1 LGNRGEVM
9 AKTVKIIMDSNQRIL
24 LKRYLNK
31 NGKAQSMFTQE
42 CAKEM
47 NPYIP
52 YLSGQLKNQDVQIN
66 VNSIT
71 YSAPYARKQYFS
83 NKGNGI
89 NGTSSG
95 GIRGMRWAPRMWVT
109 RGDKIVDKIASL
121 VGGKAE

>member
-1 LGNRGEVM
+1 M
-9 AKTVKIIMDSNQRIL
+9 TTTIKIIMNSNQKIL
-24 LKRYLNK
+24 LARYLNK
-31 NGKAQSMFTQE
+31 DGRAQNMFTQE

-52 YLSGQLKNQDVQIN
+52 YLSGQLKDQDIQIGAS
-66 VNSIT
+66 SIT
-71 YSAPYARKQYFS
+71 YLAPYARKQYYN

-95 GIRGMRWAPRMWVT
+95 GIRGMRWAPRMWIT
-109 RGDKIVDKIASL
+109 RGDMIVAKIASL